1 MQVFAF
7 YDKNESREFC
17 HHLGRILLSNV
28 ERAFFLEN
36 TGNRE
41 QETGGLNWIGEE
53 IRDDTMLQWFPQI
66 GMHSIHDDQIQDR
79 SQQSDYQR

>member
-1 MQVFAF
+1 MSFVII
-7 YDKNESREFC
+7 SGEFC
-17 HHLGRILLSNV
+17 ILSRTSN
-28 ERAFFLEN
+28 EPSFWKHRTQG
-36 TGNRE
+36 TGHRT
-41 QETGGLNWIGEE
+41 QDTGGLNWIGEE